1 MIAERG
7 VAATRVADVAARVD
21 VSPAAVLYWF
31 DSKEQLLAEALMAD
45 DERFYAELGARL
57 ERAADAPERLRL
69 LLAAA
74 AESASDF
81 SLWMELWTW
90 ALRDPALRAARE
102 RFDARWRDSIAT
114 IVREGQLEGAFGAI
128 DPAEAALA
136 IASLIDGL
144 TVQVALNDPEVDE
157 RRLLATTTAIAERLL
172 ECELPIGEGGDRAS
186 P

>member
-1 MIAERG
+1 VIAERG
-7 VAATRVADVAARVD
+7 VAATRVADVAARIG

-31 DSKEQLLAEALMAD
+31 DSKEQLLTEALMAD

-57 ERAADAPERLRL
+57 ERAEDPRERLRT

-74 AESASDF
+74 AESAADF

-90 ALRDPALRAARE
+90 ALRDATLREARE
-102 RFDARWRDSIAT
+102 RCDARWRGSIEE
-114 IVREGQLEGAFGAI
+114 IVREGQLEGQFGAI

-136 IASLIDGL
+136 IAALIDGL
-144 TVQVALNDPEVDE
+144 TVQVALGDPEVGE
-157 RRLLATTTAIAERLL
+157 QQLLETTTTIAERLL
-172 ECELPIGEGGDRAS
+172 ECQLAVGKAGDRAS

>member
-7 VAATRVADVAARVD
+7 VAATRVADVAARIE

-31 DSKEQLLAEALMAD
+31 DSKEQLLTEALIAD

-57 ERAADAPERLRL
+57 ERAEDAPARMRA

-74 AESASDF
+74 AETASDF

-90 ALRDPALRAARE
+90 ALRDATLREARE
-102 RFDARWRDSIAT
+102 RFDARWRASIEA
-114 IVREGQLEGAFGAI
+114 IVREGQDEGEFGGI

-136 IASLIDGL
+136 IAALIDGL
-144 TVQVALNDPEVDE
+144 TVQVALGDPEISQQQ
-157 RRLLATTTAIAERLL
+157 LLRTTTAIAERLL
-172 ECELPIGEGGDRAS
+172 ECTLAVGKAGGRAS